1 MLASLIKTSQY
12 GHMVFIERLEITKD
26 FRKLPLLKKTRVV
39 IFWQRAK
46 YDKIRT

>member
-26 FRKLPLLKKTRVV
+26 FRKLPLLNKTRVV
-39 IFWQRAK
+39 IL
-46 YDKIRT
+46 